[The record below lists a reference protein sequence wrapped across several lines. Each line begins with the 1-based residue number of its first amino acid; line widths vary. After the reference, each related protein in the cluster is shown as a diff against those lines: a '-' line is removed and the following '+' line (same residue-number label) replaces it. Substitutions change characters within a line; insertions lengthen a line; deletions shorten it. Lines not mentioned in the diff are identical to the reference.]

1 MVPGTNMRFSPAPR
15 GFRTEFPRTGDGDK
29 TRVEGVSADTI
40 LGLPVRLHGIQL
52 GRPVD
57 LVLEPVTLRAVGL
70 HVRCGDGVDRFVP
83 MPAVRITGAEIAVR
97 SALMLMDEGNLAFY
111 RSRGR
116 TFRALRGSPVVRG
129 RRTLGEL
136 ADLVLAADGSPLELV
151 VDRPGGPEHILF
163 GDGLRVLDR
172 NRASAA

>member
-1 MVPGTNMRFSPAPR
+1 V
-15 GFRTEFPRTGDGDK
+15 DGI
-29 TRVEGVSADTI
+29 SADTI

-57 LVLEPVTLRAVGL
+57 LVLEPGTLRAVGL

-83 MPAVRITGAEIAVR
+83 LPAVRVTSTEIAVR

-116 TFRALRGSPVVRG
+116 TFRALCGSPVVRG

-136 ADLVLAADGSPLELV
+136 ADIVLAADGSPLELV
-151 VDRPGGPEHILF
+151 VDRPGGPERVPF
-163 GDGLRVLDR
+163 GGGVRVLDR
-172 NRASAA
+172 DTASAA